1 MLVNSWESFY
11 FRFTQ
16 KDLLRLARQ
25 GKELGAELFVLDDG
39 WFGRRDN
46 DRRSLGDWDI
56 TDRRKLPEGLG
67 GLAKRVRALGI
78 GFGLWVEPE
87 MVSEDS
93 RLYRAHPDWILGRP
107 GQAVGRNQFILDLS
121 REEVQ
126 DHLVRVLS
134 EVFEEAEP
142 AYVKWDMNRVM
153 TDTYSAA
160 RAAGGGAAPVYP
172 GAVPGAGRADGA
184 VPKDPLRGLRQRGE
198 PDGSG
203 DAVLYASGLA
213 VG

>member
-67 GLAKRVRALGI
+67 GL
-78 GFGLWVEPE
+78 P
-87 MVSEDS
+87 
-93 RLYRAHPDWILGRP
+93 
-107 GQAVGRNQFILDLS
+107 
-121 REEVQ
+121 
-126 DHLVRVLS
+126 
-134 EVFEEAEP
+134 
-142 AYVKWDMNRVM
+142 
-153 TDTYSAA
+153 
-160 RAAGGGAAPVYP
+160 AAPAASTIP
-172 GAVPGAGRADGA
+172 GPHAP
-184 VPKDPLRGLRQRGE
+184 E
-198 PDGSG
+198 
-203 DAVLYASGLA
+203 
-213 VG
+213 